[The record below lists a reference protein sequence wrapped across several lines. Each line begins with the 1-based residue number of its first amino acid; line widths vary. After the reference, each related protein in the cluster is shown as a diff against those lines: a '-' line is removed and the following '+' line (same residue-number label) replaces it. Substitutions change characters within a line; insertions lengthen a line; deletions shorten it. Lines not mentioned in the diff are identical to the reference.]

1 MARLL
6 PPLWEL
12 LAQQLLGAP
21 GLLVAVVAL
30 TAKEERRN
38 CAVLGCVVCVL
49 LLIPG
54 L

>member
-6 PPLWEL
+6 QTLLEL
-12 LAQQLLGAP
+12 IVHQLFGAP
-21 GLLVAVVAL
+21 GLLVAVLAL
-30 TAKEERRN
+30 ADKEERRD

-49 LLIPG
+49 LL

>member
-6 PPLWEL
+6 QPLVEL

-21 GLLVAVVAL
+21 GLLVSVLAL
-30 TAKEERRN
+30 TAREERRN

-49 LLIPG
+49 LL